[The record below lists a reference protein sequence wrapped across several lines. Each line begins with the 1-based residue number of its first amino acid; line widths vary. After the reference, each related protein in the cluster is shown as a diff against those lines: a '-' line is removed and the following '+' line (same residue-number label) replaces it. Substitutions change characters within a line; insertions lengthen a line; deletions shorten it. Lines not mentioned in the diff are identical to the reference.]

1 MKKAV
6 AVFAILALS
15 VLLFFPIRAD
25 ADSIGGSAANAKP
38 KITNISVPASI
49 LQKCGATISFKV
61 SKKCSTRVEIYDSK
75 NKTVYKSAAKTVERN
90 KTATFKWNGKN
101 TKGAYVGLGTYKVK
115 LIAGK
120 KSATKTLCVD
130 PPMRITNI
138 SVPASVAYKSGATLS
153 FKVNRKCSAYIAI
166 YDSKN
171 TLVYKFAAKTV
182 QKNGTATFKWNG
194 KNTKGGYPY
203 YGKYT
208 VRLTAGN
215 TAVTKNITVGAN
227 ITKLKMPDTLKIGQ
241 EALKFSF
248 VPDQNCSA
256 WAEVFKENGDQICEF
271 EKLACK
277 KGQTVNFAW
286 DWRNV
291 LLRFFY
297 DPGTYWV
304 ALHTDSAVYKKKISA
319 YYPSEGTVGNF
330 YVKILDAEYT
340 TDILGDPAI
349 RIYYSVKNI
358 SSTPYV
364 FNSEMY
370 VLAYQDADSAHGTLP
385 DTAVE
390 EDGNAEKTFNPG
402 ESAICA
408 GVFNY
413 SGGVPLTLEISCI
426 YDYYSPMIQK
436 TYSME

>member
-61 SKKCSTRVEIYDSK
+61 SKKCSTRMEIYDSK

-130 PPMRITNI
+130 PPMSITNI
-138 SVPASVAYKSGATLS
+138 SVPASVTYKSGATLS

-182 QKNGTATFKWNG
+182 QKNGTAAFKWNG

-215 TAVTKNITVGAN
+215 TTVTKNITVGAN

-241 EALKFSF
+241 ENYTVSF
-248 VPDQNCSA
+248 VPDQDCST
-256 WAEVFKENGDQICEF
+256 WLEIFNGNGDALDETDSFI
-271 EKLACK
+271 AK
-277 KGQTVNFAW
+277 KNQSFSFIW
-286 DWRNV
+286 D
-291 LLRFFY
+291 FKIGDSSFY
-297 DPGTYWV
+297 YSSGTYYV
-304 ALHTDSAVYKKKISA
+304 VLHINNTVYKKKITA
-319 YYPSEGTVGNF
+319 YYPSEGTIGNLYIKFLNIEKTTERWFDHAAVRVYFSVTNTGEYGATF
-330 YVKILDAEYT
+330 YSTVYAHGGNGVAYPKDAVAE
-340 TDILGDPAI
+340 DSNG
-349 RIYYSVKNI
+349 SK
-358 SSTPYV
+358 
-364 FNSEMY
+364 
-370 VLAYQDADSAHGTLP
+370 VLA
-385 DTAVE
+385 
-390 EDGNAEKTFNPG
+390 PG
-402 ESAICA
+402 ETAICTQ
-408 GVFNY
+408 
-413 SGGVPLTLEISCI
+413 TLEFYKDTINAGDTI
-426 YDYYSPMIQK
+426 TIDITDQGNNTKKLYK
-436 TYSME
+436 TYTME